1 MGQGAIAYLQDLRS
15 YTVYSS
21 HGALRYANTPYK

>member
-1 MGQGAIAYLQDLRS
+1 LVQQSQDLRS
-15 YTVYSS
+15 YTIYSS